1 MSARFDFGVFQ
12 PELPLDTVLQAE
24 SLVRDLVRQKLPVQ
38 RMILSVHEAVAMDQI
53 TLIPGESYPDSVSV
67 IRVHSDDADVMS
79 LEPCC
84 GTHVQNT
91 ADVQD
96 FAIVGLKSAG
106 VSSRSVRAVTR
117 GSAIRA
123 YLLADELGAQL
134 SQLEGVFQKELAS
147 VSHCSDDF
155 IERLMVNSLVL
166 SLFNEMFIREI
177 YFLSVASTF

>member
-1 MSARFDFGVFQ
+1 
-12 PELPLDTVLQAE
+12 
-24 SLVRDLVRQKLPVQ
+24 
-38 RMILSVHEAVAMDQI
+38 MILSVHEAVAMDQI

-177 YFLSVASTF
+177 YFLSVASTFWNSKWEWILEERPSKPT